1 MKKPR
6 SQLVL
11 LQYQV
16 ERLLSRKSMK
26 FGFTA
31 SVTEKHDEAEAVET
45 QPASTQSEH
54 EVPSWQKKT
63 E

>member
-31 SVTEKHDEAEAVET
+31 SVTEKHDETEAVEK
-45 QPASTQSEH
+45 QSSSTEYTI
-54 EVPSWQKKT
+54 PSLQKKD
-63 E
+63 